1 MATALITGGTSGIG
15 AEFAR
20 SYARRGFDLVL
31 VARDSKRLAE
41 MAAELS
47 NVNVEI
53 LSADLANRADVDRV
67 AARLDD
73 LDRPIDIL
81 VNNAGFGM
89 HISLLSRDIATM
101 DRAFEVMV
109 RAVLVLGGAAARSM
123 TARGHGSIINVG
135 STAGYITMGA
145 YSAIKAWVMA
155 YTEGLAVEL
164 RGTGV
169 TATALAPGWVH
180 TEFHDRAGI
189 RKSSVPDAL
198 WLEAPKLVESAV
210 RDAAKGK
217 VISLPSVRYKV
228 IIWFARHIPR
238 SMNRWVSGKISS
250 SRAEAQAQSVEAH

>member
-1 MATALITGGTSGIG
+1 MATALITGGTAGIG

-20 SYARRGFDLVL
+20 GYARRGYDLVL
-31 VARDSKRLAE
+31 VARDSERLAE

-47 NVNVEI
+47 AVSVETI
-53 LSADLANRADVDRV
+53 SADLSKRADVDRV

-73 LDRPIDIL
+73 LDKPIDIL

-109 RAVLVLGGAAARSM
+109 RAVLVLGGAAARGM
-123 TARGHGSIINVG
+123 KARGHGSIINVG

-145 YSAIKAWVMA
+145 YSAIKAWVMS

-180 TEFHDRAGI
+180 TEFHERAGI

-198 WLEAPKLVESAV
+198 WLEAPKLVESAI

-217 VISLPSVRYKV
+217 VISLPSLRYKV
-228 IIWFARHIPR
+228 LIWFARHIPR
-238 SMNRWVSGKISS
+238 STNRWVSRKISS
-250 SRAEAQAQSVEAH
+250 SRADAQAESVGAH

>member
-20 SYARRGFDLVL
+20 AYALRGYDLVL
-31 VARDSKRLAE
+31 VARDSERLAE

-47 NVNVEI
+47 SVSVETI
-53 LSADLANRADVDRV
+53 SADLAKRADVDRV

-73 LDRPIDIL
+73 LEKPIDIL

-89 HISLLSRDIATM
+89 HVSLLSRDIATM
-101 DRAFEVMV
+101 DRAFDVMA
-109 RAVLVLGGAAARSM
+109 RAVLVLGGAAARGM

-135 STAGYITMGA
+135 STAGYMTMGA
-145 YSAIKAWVMA
+145 YSAIKAWVMS

-164 RGTGV
+164 RGSGV

-189 RKSSVPDAL
+189 RKSSVPDFL
-198 WLEAPKLVESAV
+198 WLQAPKLVESAV

-217 VISLPSVRYKV
+217 VISLPSARYKV
-228 IIWFARHIPR
+228 LIWFARHIPR
-238 SMNRWVSGKISS
+238 STNRWVSRKISS
-250 SRAEAQAQSVEAH
+250 SRAEAQAESVSAQ

>member
-1 MATALITGGTSGIG
+1 
-15 AEFAR
+15 
-20 SYARRGFDLVL
+20 
-31 VARDSKRLAE
+31 
-41 MAAELS
+41 
-47 NVNVEI
+47 
-53 LSADLANRADVDRV
+53 
-67 AARLDD
+67 
-73 LDRPIDIL
+73 
-81 VNNAGFGM
+81 
-89 HISLLSRDIATM
+89 
-101 DRAFEVMV
+101 VMV

-145 YSAIKAWVMA
+145 YSAIKAWVMS

-180 TEFHDRAGI
+180 TEFHERAGI

-217 VISLPSVRYKV
+217 VISLPSLRYKV
-228 IIWFARHIPR
+228 LIWLARHIPR
-238 SMNRWVSGKISS
+238 STNRWVSRKISS
-250 SRAEAQAQSVEAH
+250 SRADAQAESAGAH

>member
-1 MATALITGGTSGIG
+1 MATALITGATAGIG

-20 SYARRGFDLVL
+20 AYARRGYDLVL
-31 VARDSKRLAE
+31 VARDEKRLAA
-41 MAAELS
+41 MAEELPS
-47 NVNVEI
+47 VTVEI
-53 LSADLANRADVDRV
+53 LRADLADRADVDRV

-73 LDRPIDIL
+73 LEKPVDIL

-89 HISLLSRDIATM
+89 HISLLSRDLPAF

-123 TARGHGSIINVG
+123 TTRGHGSIINVG
-135 STAGYITMGA
+135 STAGYIPMGA
-145 YSAIKAWVMA
+145 YSAIKAWVMS

-169 TATALAPGWVH
+169 TATVLAPGWVH

-198 WLEAPKLVESAV
+198 WLQPGPLVETAI

-217 VISLPSVRYKV
+217 VISLPSLRYKV
-228 IIWFARHIPR
+228 LIFGARHIPR
-238 SMNRWVSGKISS
+238 SLNRWVSRKISS
-250 SRAEAQAQSVEAH
+250 SRADHQAKAVQNH

>member
-20 SYARRGFDLVL
+20 SYARRGYDLVL
-31 VARDSKRLAE
+31 VARDSERLAE

-47 NVNVEI
+47 SVSVEVI
-53 LSADLANRADVDRV
+53 SADLAKRADVDRV

-89 HISLLSRDIATM
+89 HISLLSRDLATF
-101 DRAFEVMV
+101 DRAHDVML
-109 RAVLVLGGAAARSM
+109 RAVLVLGGAAARGM

-145 YSAIKAWVMA
+145 YSAIKAWVMS

-189 RKSSVPDAL
+189 RKSSVPEFL
-198 WLEAPKLVESAV
+198 WLQAPALVESAV

-217 VISLPSVRYKV
+217 VISLPSLRYKV
-228 IIWFARHIPR
+228 LIWFARHIPR
-238 SMNRWVSGKISS
+238 STNRWVSRKISS
-250 SRAEAQAQSVEAH
+250 SRADAQAESVGAH

>member
-20 SYARRGFDLVL
+20 NYARRGFDLVL

-47 NVNVEI
+47 NVSVETI
-53 LSADLANRADVDRV
+53 SADLTKRADVDRV

-101 DRAFEVMV
+101 DRAFEVML

-123 TARGHGSIINVG
+123 TTRGHGSIINVG

-145 YSAIKAWVMA
+145 YSAIKAWVMS

-217 VISLPSVRYKV
+217 VISLPSLRYKAL
-228 IIWFARHIPR
+228 IWFARHMPR
-238 SMNRWVSGKISS
+238 SAVRWASGKISS
-250 SRAEAQAQSVEAH
+250 SRADAQAQSVGAH